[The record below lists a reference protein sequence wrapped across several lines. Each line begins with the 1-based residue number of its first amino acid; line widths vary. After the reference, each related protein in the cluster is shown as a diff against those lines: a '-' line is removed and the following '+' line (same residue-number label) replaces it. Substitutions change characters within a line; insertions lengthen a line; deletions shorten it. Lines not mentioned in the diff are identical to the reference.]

1 MPPIIFLDDYF
12 SQNIIMNSVELNFQ
26 NCIYKNDYLD
36 QNVGYPIY
44 KKLQN
49 FLDGEEYSN
58 WNNLLVD

>member
-36 QNVGYPIY
+36 
-44 KKLQN
+44 
-49 FLDGEEYSN
+49 
-58 WNNLLVD
+58 